1 VLANNNVDEV
11 GGDKSLVNLL
21 ILNAA
26 VRTALKDTKVDLK
39 DPKTL
44 PFPIDELLEQTSK
57 LPVVIRNKGT

>member
-1 VLANNNVDEV
+1 MLSNNNVDEV

-26 VRTALKDTKVDLK
+26 VRTALKDKKVDLK

-44 PFPIDELLEQTSK
+44 PFSIDRLLEQTSK
-57 LPVVIRNKGT
+57 LPVMIHNKGT